1 MKRLGRIYDK
11 ICDIENLREAHHNAR
26 KDKGYYAEVKMVN
39 ENEDYYLELIRESL
53 INHTYTL
60 IEGDYTRETIHDRA
74 KDRELWKL
82 KYYPHRIVQWA
93 IMLQIEPT
101 MTKNLTDFT
110 CASIPERGIHQAY
123 GLIKKYMQN
132 KKATQFCLKIDIH
145 HYYQSVDKEILKV
158 LIRKKFK
165 DPELLWLLDLIID
178 SCPQGLPMGSYLSQY
193 LANFYLSYF
202 DHWLSEVLGIHQVV
216 RYMDDVVV
224 LASNKEILRYWLEEI
239 QIYLWE
245 ELHLKLKSNYQI
257 FPTYVRG
264 LDFVGYRFFD
274 EYILLRKSTYKRMR
288 KQLLAIQKK
297 VSDGSFMSYRDYCCM
312 NSYRGWLQWCNGYNL
327 YKRYILPLEP
337 HAKKYHDTYLK
348 KEK

>member
-39 ENEDYYLELIRESL
+39 ENEDYYLELIRYAL

-60 IEGDYTRETIHDRA
+60 FEEDYTRETIHDRA

-101 MTKNLTDFT
+101 MTKNLTGFT
-110 CASIPERGIHQAY
+110 CASIPKRGIHQAY
-123 GLIKKYMQN
+123 GLIQKHIKDRKASKY
-132 KKATQFCLKIDIH
+132 CLKIDIR
-145 HYYQSVDKEILKV
+145 HYYQSVDKEILKI
-158 LIRKKFK
+158 LIRRKFK

-202 DHWLSEVLGIHQVV
+202 DHWLAEVLKTRRIV
-216 RYMDDVVV
+216 RYMDDIVI
-224 LASNKEILRYWLEEI
+224 LASNKEILKYWLEEI
-239 QIYLWE
+239 QLYLKE
-245 ELHLKLKSNYQI
+245 ELHLKLKGNYQI
-257 FPTYVRG
+257 FPSFVRG
-264 LDFVGYRFFD
+264 IDFVGYRFFGT
-274 EYILLRKSTYKRMR
+274 YTLLRKSTYKRMR

-297 VSDGSFMSYRDYCCM
+297 VSDGSFMSYRDFCCI
-312 NSYRGWLQWCNGYNL
+312 NSYKGWLQWCNGYNL
-327 YKRYILPLEP
+327 YKKYILPLEP
-337 HAKKYHDTYLK
+337 HAQRYYDTYIK